1 MCKFACNNRI
11 YLLLSCFCL
20 LFCLPCPAKNIK
32 NYKFH
37 TLSPEGG
44 FYYDGVKAI
53 QQDSDGYIW
62 IVMENDLYRFD
73 GYQYKRYYSYFRSLD
88 TSDKWYFRTVELDD
102 AGRLFVATNK
112 GLFTYDKTTDSFKIM
127 FKPNTMNVKTDA
139 RRNLWL
145 ISASVG
151 MFDVEKRTFFGM
163 EAEDGLIQDA
173 VALCNDENEL
183 ITGTKSGAIYRFDY
197 EKGLFR
203 HLFTLPDQQGIIEI
217 KKNKDFLW
225 VLTESYGLYKIDYQ
239 TREISRH
246 YGFFSTLNNEYVPA
260 KTLYIDKNG
269 NVWIGTQRGLYIMD
283 PATEEYTHFTNSR
296 SDAFSLPSNSVWTI
310 KEDAQKNVWIGTY
323 SGGLCYLNFQE
334 TSRFQTY
341 PQQEKGLNHKVVSG
355 FAEDDEYLWI
365 ATEGGGLNRMHK
377 KSGEFAYFNHN
388 PKTNSLTYDNLK
400 SLAIDPSG
408 NLWIAMYRGGL
419 DCLSQKTG
427 TFRKFNSDFRDENNR
442 MLINDLRKIMLEGD
456 SGMWITYQRPGITFY
471 SFATDQ
477 FSHYMTESSHN
488 SSVSDICRGKEDALW
503 VINNEE
509 LYHMNVRTKK
519 YTKKIPEAG
528 VSFRSQTLCLD
539 QSGVLWLGTV
549 GSGLVKYDPEQDTFE
564 AITDIL
570 RYDVSTI
577 YSICT
582 DDDGA
587 VWMGTD
593 NGLFKYNPHSRT
605 FFRFDKKD
613 GVQGLVFY
621 PKACLKGRN
630 GELYFGGTNGFTVIN
645 PKDVLQNEF
654 KPMAIITDFYIDNAP
669 VKPDSTGSPL
679 HKSISVTKEI
689 VLDYNQINFGF
700 KVSSDNYLI
709 PEKTRFK
716 YRLLGYDDRWIEI
729 DATNRI
735 LSYAKVPAGTYTFE
749 VVASNND
756 GIWNPAPTV
765 ITIKRLPAPWLSWWA
780 FTSYLCLFISVAG
793 AISYYY
799 FHQKKLKLELYLE
812 TVEMQRKE
820 ENHQAQLRFFTNI
833 SHDFRTPLSLIMAA
847 IEQLQQNYGNSHYIR
862 LLNSNARRLLNL
874 VNELMDFRTVENGK
888 MKLKIAGSDIN
899 RFVREIASDFQEY
912 ALQKDIDFKIV
923 CDPSIPV
930 PTCFDEQ
937 VMEKIILNLLNNA
950 FKYTNN
956 GGQISIETRLDSSPF
971 HSDFCNSYTT
981 RAVPGQTDTFS
992 ILVKDTGVGISAE
1005 SIANVFERFYKV
1017 DSNDTEA
1024 HIGSGIG
1031 LALVKSL
1038 VLLHKGAVSIFSE
1051 RNKGTEMLI
1060 SFPLDTKIYATSDF
1074 MENTPPER
1082 NKFRSYSIEEEQN
1095 FTPDNE
1101 ANKQDS
1107 FLLREKKRIL
1117 LVEDNDD
1124 LRGLIAEY
1132 LRTVFDISEAAN
1144 GEEALTICNDR
1155 EIDLIVSDIMMPV
1168 MNGLTLCKRIKK
1180 HIDTSHIPFIML
1192 TAKGGLENQTE
1203 GLDSGAD
1210 AYFEKPIDFNLLKL
1224 TIQNIFRQQQKLKEY
1239 YARNYFVDSRELAAN
1254 QQDNKFITRLIEI
1267 IESRI
1272 DQPDMDVSY
1281 IASELS
1287 MSRSKLYSKVKSLTD
1302 KSIVEFIRSYRLRKA
1317 ATLLIEENLSIRE
1330 TMERIGIESQS
1341 YFTRIFKAEFGM
1353 IPTVFIQQNSK
1364 DPHGHLLSK
1373 HKLC

>member
-1 MCKFACNNRI
+1 MFKSVKNNRI
-11 YLLLSCFCL
+11 FILVSFFCL
-20 LFCLPCPAKNIK
+20 LLGMPCPAKNIK

-44 FYYDGVKAI
+44 FYYDGVKSI

-112 GLFTYDKTTDSFKIM
+112 GLFVYDKITDSFKLL
-127 FKPNTMNVKTDA
+127 FKPNIVNVKTDS
-139 RRNLWL
+139 RKNLWL

-163 EAEDGLIQDA
+163 EAEGGLIQNA
-173 VALCNDENEL
+173 TTLCNDENEL
-183 ITGTKSGAIYRFDY
+183 ITGTKNGEIYRFDY
-197 EKGLFR
+197 DKMQFKQ
-203 HLFTLPDQQGIIEI
+203 LFTLPDNQGIIEI
-217 KKNKDFLW
+217 KKNKDHLW
-225 VLTESYGLYKIDYQ
+225 VLTESYGLYKIDGK
-239 TREISRH
+239 TLAITNH
-246 YGFFSTLNNEYVPA
+246 YRFFCILNNEYVPA
-260 KTLYIDKNG
+260 KTLYIDKND
-269 NVWIGTQRGLYIMD
+269 NVWVGTQRGLYIMD
-283 PATEEYTHFTNSR
+283 PVTEEYTHFTNSR
-296 SDAFSLPSNSVWTI
+296 SDAFSLPSNSIWTI

-323 SGGLCYLNFQE
+323 SGGLCYLNFRE
-334 TSRFQTY
+334 TSRFHTFT
-341 PQQEKGLNHKVVSG
+341 QQEKGLNHKVVSG
-355 FAEDDEYLWI
+355 FAEDTDYLWI
-365 ATEGGGLNRMHK
+365 ATEGGGLNRMNK
-377 KSGEFAYFNHN
+377 KTGEFACFNHN
-388 PKTNSLTYDNLK
+388 PKINSLTYDNVK

-419 DCLSQKTG
+419 DCLSKKTG
-427 TFRKFNSDFRDENNR
+427 TFRKFNSDSRGDNQ
-442 MLINDLRKIMLEGD
+442 MLINDLRKIMMEGD
-456 SGMWITYQRPGITFY
+456 SGLWITYQHPGITFY

-477 FSHYMTESSHN
+477 FSHYMTGSSHN
-488 SSVSDICRGKEDALW
+488 SSVSDICRGQGDALW

-509 LYHMNVRTKK
+509 LYYMNIGDKSYKK
-519 YTKKIPEAG
+519 RMPD
-528 VSFRSQTLCLD
+528 VSSSFRAQTLCMD
-539 QSGVLWLGTV
+539 KSGILWLGTV
-549 GSGLVKYDPEQDTFE
+549 GSGLIKYDPEHDTFE

-577 YSICT
+577 YGICT
-582 DDDGA
+582 DDDDDI
-587 VWMGTD
+587 WMGTD
-593 NGLFKYNPHSRT
+593 NGLFKYSPQSRT
-605 FFRFDKKD
+605 LFRFDKKD
-613 GVQGLVFY
+613 GIQGLVFY
-621 PKACLKGRN
+621 PKACLKGKN
-630 GELYFGGTNGFTVIN
+630 GELYFGGTNGFTIIN

-654 KPMAIITDFYIDNAP
+654 KPRAIITDFYIDNTL

-679 HKSISVTKEI
+679 HKSISATKEI

-735 LSYAKVPAGTYTFE
+735 VSYAKVPAGSYTFE
-749 VVASNND
+749 VIASNND
-756 GIWNPAPTV
+756 GIWNQTPT
-765 ITIKRLPAPWLSWWA
+765 ILTIRRQPVPWLSGWA
-780 FTSYLCLFISVAG
+780 YAIYLCLFFSVAG
-793 AISYYY
+793 AIFYYY
-799 FHQKKLKLELYLE
+799 FHQKKLKLELFLE
-812 TVEMQRKE
+812 TMEMQRQE

-847 IEQLQQNYGNSHYIR
+847 IEQMQQNYGNSHYIR

-888 MKLKIAGSDIN
+888 MKLKITDSDIN

-912 ALQKDIDFKIV
+912 ALQKEIDFTIV
-923 CDPSIPV
+923 CDPSISSPI
-930 PTCFDEQ
+930 CFDEQ
-937 VMEKIILNLLNNA
+937 IMEKIILNLLNNA
-950 FKYTNN
+950 FKYTHN
-956 GGQISIETRLDSSPF
+956 GGRISIETRLDTVPF
-971 HSDFCNSYTT
+971 HSDFKNSYATE
-981 RAVPGQTDTFS
+981 ASPELKDTFS
-992 ILVKDTGVGISAE
+992 IRVKDTGVGISAE
-1005 SIANVFERFYKV
+1005 SIAHVFERFYKV

-1038 VLLHKGAVSIFSE
+1038 VLLHKGTISVFSE
-1051 RNKGTEMLI
+1051 RSEGTEMLI
-1060 SFPLDTKIYATSDF
+1060 RFPLYKSMYEASDF
-1074 MENTPPER
+1074 KENAHAEQSKT
-1082 NKFRSYSIEEEQN
+1082 RSYSVEQEQILHLES
-1095 FTPDNE
+1095 E
-1101 ANKQDS
+1101 ANKPET

-1117 LVEDNDD
+1117 LVEDNED
-1124 LRGLIAEY
+1124 LRGLIAEH
-1132 LRTVFDISEAAN
+1132 LRTVFDISEAGN
-1144 GEEALTICNDR
+1144 GEEALKIA
-1155 EIDLIVSDIMMPV
+1155 EELVVDLIVSDIMMPV
-1168 MNGLTLCKRIKK
+1168 MNGITLCKAIKEN
-1180 HIDTSHIPFIML
+1180 INSSHIPFVML
-1192 TAKGGLENQTE
+1192 TARGGLENQME

-1210 AYFEKPIDFNLLKL
+1210 AYFEKPIDFNLLKQ
-1224 TIQNIFRQQQKLKEY
+1224 TIRNIFHQQEKLKDY

-1272 DQPDMDVSY
+1272 DQSDMDVNY

-1353 IPTVFIQQNSK
+1353 IPSVFIQQNSK
-1364 DPHGHLLSK
+1364 SSHRGSDM
-1373 HKLC
+1373 